1 MSFLGPTNNLGM
13 MHLNPIKLNN
23 ITCCQL
29 NRILTLRIK
38 VEILTTV
45 VELDRAKNLKFRHG
59 KPWLCCATRYV
70 LLP

>member
-13 MHLNPIKLNN
+13 MHLKSIKLNN

-59 KPWLCCATRYV
+59 KPSLRCATRYV